1 MMIEMEVEMMKK
13 VKNQENNS
21 IIKIKNQ
28 RRKMKMKKIRRKD
41 NQAKMQIQKVTVN

>member
-13 VKNQENNS
+13 VKNQENSS

-28 RRKMKMKKIRRKD
+28 RKKMKMKKIRRKD